1 MSSILRI
8 GLTGGIGSGKSTV
21 AELLSSFGARIID
34 ADAISRDLT
43 VVGGKAIALISQTFG
58 PSYIDADGAMN
69 RAKMR
74 SLVYSDAVARSTL
87 EAILHPMVRSTIQL
101 QTNSAVVDNCK
112 LIVYE
117 VPLLVESPHWRE
129 QVDHLLVV
137 DTTPE
142 IQISRVMNRSG
153 LTAFQVEKIIA
164 LQATRLHRLHAADIV
179 ISNICLSVR
188 ELASEVES
196 IAKRFGLSCS

>member
-1 MSSILRI
+1 MSSSLRI

-43 VVGGKAIALISQTFG
+43 LVGGKAIALISQTFG
-58 PSYIDADGAMN
+58 PSYIDADGAMD

-87 EAILHPMVRSTIQL
+87 EAILHPMIRSSIQL
-101 QTNSAVVDNCK
+101 QTNNAMLDNCK
-112 LIVYE
+112 LIVYD

-129 QVDHLLVV
+129 QVDQLLIV

-153 LTAFQVEKIIA
+153 MTALQVEKIIA
-164 LQATRLHRLHAADIV
+164 SQATRLHRLHAADIV
-179 ISNICLSVR
+179 ISNICLSLR
-188 ELASEVES
+188 ELTSEVELL
-196 IAKRFGLSCS
+196 AGRFGLS